1 MSACVETVPSAV
13 PSEASIEVD
22 TVALAEAAPAHSI
35 SSRANAEFH
44 GVPTTQPSPANRSWF
59 PLRWLRA
66 RNPYAEGSFAAAL
79 PVGALPG
86 VGIAYSQT
94 LVQRGVTTVG
104 QLRRIPKPVLVAAFG
119 KAIGKHIWEC
129 ARS

>member
-1 MSACVETVPSAV
+1 MSACVETVPSQDSSKSASQGKYAPPACVSAV
-13 PSEASIEVD
+13 SLPDLHRAPEA
-22 TVALAEAAPAHSI
+22 P
-35 SSRANAEFH
+35 R
-44 GVPTTQPSPANRSWF
+44 PTARRSWF
-59 PLRWLRA
+59 GVRWLGTRRA
-66 RNPYAEGSFAAAL
+66 RTAEGFLATL

-86 VGIAYSQT
+86 VGPAYSRT
-94 LVQRGVTTVG
+94 LVERGVATVG